1 MNKNN
6 QDPWADLAMT
16 QAAMEYY
23 RILDENEELAQR
35 MTIIS
40 LGFYTQKFTN
50 CGHAG
55 QVHN

>member
-23 RILDENEELAQR
+23 RILDENE
-35 MTIIS
+35 
-40 LGFYTQKFTN
+40 
-50 CGHAG
+50 
-55 QVHN
+55 